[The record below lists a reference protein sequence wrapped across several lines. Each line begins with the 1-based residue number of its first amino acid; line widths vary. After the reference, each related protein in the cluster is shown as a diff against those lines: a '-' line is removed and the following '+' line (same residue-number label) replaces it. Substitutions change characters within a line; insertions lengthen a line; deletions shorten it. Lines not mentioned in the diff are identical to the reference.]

1 MNYNLNKN
9 DKVNYDPKEKYR
21 QTEIR
26 KYVTA
31 KQQLMKKYTNK
42 LHTPVMVESDEIKA
56 TLTQAYPHLK
66 FTSIPEV
73 NQTNALE
80 APKGEKVEK
89 VVQKSYHNK
98 HIFSHHIRAI
108 SENYTLTEQLNF
120 KKILYTETVEI
131 PQPKVDDGYGNLVDQ
146 DPIEEE
152 VEYLADV
159 PTRPIIDVNS
169 TRLINPN
176 LVDTILIPQVDDADA
191 DRIRNVMDI
200 QQEQNAEIDRLARTV
215 QDNAELL
222 EKVNE
227 NKIRTSTYTFQQFFN
242 NFGTFVPRYN
252 NRPEDTLVIL
262 TDVIYYLSND
272 DLYNAAEN
280 LSDGTIIIGALHV
293 PKYLDTQEHLIVYPV
308 DGKQFVE
315 GKMKIIPKQF
325 RHDLKSYTQKEVSMF
340 MEMDGNDHTYNHPLR
355 FLELREQR
363 SLPLKS
369 TINRNFLLKLVTT
382 HRVDTGAT
390 YYTSFKIV
398 KIREPSLTD
407 YLNIDQF
414 TDELS
419 ETDGY
424 QKQLDKVKDYAPKT
438 NADITSDL
446 YRILKIQEPKIVNSQ
461 YASYIVDIENSTKS
475 AKKYIKLEPE
485 FKTNTMVM
493 PGNNNINYYI
503 VKRRDGGFIDT
514 RIIFKQSLQQI
525 RDNINITSVK
535 NTLVNKINQRII
547 NAEKIDAQFI
557 RAIIGFVH
565 REDTS
570 LPIDV
575 IVSLVTKCIFDMTTI
590 ETQIK
595 LLKEAG
601 ITQFMNALKKDN
613 VDIIPNSFWEAV
625 FNGKLLNFIQIKIR
639 EWAGDKTQDNIF
651 KPLQDFQ

>member
-1 MNYNLNKN
+1 MNVKPP
-9 DKVNYDPKEKYR
+9 DPEEKYR
-21 QTEIR
+21 QTDLR
-26 KYVTA
+26 KFVTA

-42 LHTPVMVESDEIKA
+42 LYTPVMVESDEIKA
-56 TLTQAYPHLK
+56 TLSQAYPHLK

-73 NQTNALE
+73 NQMNSLE
-80 APKGEKVEK
+80 APKGEKIEK
-89 VVQKSYHNK
+89 LVQKSYHNK

-120 KKILYTETVEI
+120 KKIRYTETIEI
-131 PQPKVDDGYGNLVDQ
+131 PQPKIDDGYGNMIDQ
-146 DPIEEE
+146 DPKEEE
-152 VEYLADV
+152 IEYLADV

-169 TRLINPN
+169 TRLINSN
-176 LVDTILIPQVDDADA
+176 IVDTILIPNVDDADA
-191 DRIRNVMDI
+191 DRIRNVLDL
-200 QQEQNAEIDRLARTV
+200 QQEQNAEIDRLAAKV
-215 QDNAELL
+215 EDDAELID
-222 EKVNE
+222 KIND

-242 NFGTFVPRYN
+242 NFGNFVPRYN
-252 NRPEDTLVIL
+252 NRPEDTLTVL
-262 TDVIYYLSND
+262 TDVVYYLTND
-272 DLYNAAEN
+272 DLYNATEN
-280 LSDGTIIIGALHV
+280 LSDGTVIIGALHI

-325 RHDLKSYTQKEVSMF
+325 RHDIKYYNQKEVEML
-340 MEMDGNDHTYNHPLR
+340 MEMDGNDHIYHHPLR

-363 SLPLKS
+363 FLPLKS
-369 TINRNFLLKLVTT
+369 TVNRNYLLKVVVT

-398 KIREPSLTD
+398 KISEPSLTD
-407 YLNIDQF
+407 YLNIEQF
-414 TDELS
+414 TDELA
-419 ETDGY
+419 ETDRY
-424 QKQLDKVKDYAPKT
+424 QQVLNKVKSYATQT
-438 NADITSDL
+438 NADLTADL
-446 YRILKIQEPKIVNSQ
+446 YRILKMDEPKITNSQ
-461 YASYIVDIENSTKS
+461 YASYIVDIKNSTKT
-475 AKKYIKLEPE
+475 AKKYVKLDPE
-485 FKTNTMVM
+485 YKTNTVVM

-525 RDNINITSVK
+525 RDNIEITSVK
-535 NTLVNKINQRII
+535 NTLVNKINQRIV
-547 NAEKIDAQFI
+547 NADRIDAQFI
-557 RAIIGFVH
+557 RAMIGFVH

-590 ETQIK
+590 ESQIT

-601 ITQFMNALKKDN
+601 ITQFMNALKKDT
-613 VDIIPNSFWEAV
+613 VDIIPNSFWESV
-625 FNGKLLNFIQIKIR
+625 FNGKLMNFIQIKIR